1 MRKLIKVVILSLLL
15 VSFAA
20 AALADVPYASYTY
33 DEWDRSVSAPVGY
46 TVSRT
51 VYGAMTPSGAWKEAQ
66 DLITTADGRILVA
79 DTGNNRILEYDAAFN
94 LLRTITEFTRD
105 GQPLPVNGPSG
116 LHISADGKLYVAMS
130 KAAQAA
136 VVDLETLEAHLVI
149 ENLQHALLGSDFTFV
164 PAKIGADN
172 AGRIY
177 ILSTGCFSGLLQF
190 SPQGEFMGYYGS
202 NKVTVTAEVLFQY
215 YWKSI
220 MTDEQRANMTSILP
234 VEYSNLHCAPDGF
247 VYASTVGTE
256 TPINQIKRLN
266 PLGNNTFYARGGKE
280 VNFGDYELATVKNVS
295 TMVQL
300 LPTFVDVV
308 TTEDCEFIYAVD
320 RAYGRVFERDRN
332 GNLISV
338 FGALGNQEGT
348 FKQPSA
354 IALLNGQVLVL
365 DTGKSSVTVFEP
377 TEYVALVHEAVLQYN
392 AGEYAA
398 SRDVWEEVLRRN
410 TNATQAYAGVGR
422 ALLKENRYDEAL
434 EYFKL
439 GDSRDEYSQ
448 AYRIVRLNMI
458 RDNAPWVVCA
468 VIGAVILFK
477 LLGMLLRKLGW
488 KKEIAANAG
497 GKLLDKAHLSRNTV
511 FPRVLFHPF
520 DGFNQIRFS
529 GPVALWPSVVIL
541 VLYVIATIYQFVGTG
556 YLFNRNNI
564 ADINLW
570 LLLAKSLGVV
580 ALFIAA
586 QWSMAILTNGS
597 GRFKDIIVTTC
608 YALAPYTIGLFLGT
622 WLSNYMI
629 MDEMYAEYII
639 LIGLAWS
646 AMLLIIGTMIIHELP
661 FAKALGFLLLTVAAM
676 AVILFVLVLFYTL
689 LMQLCTFGYTL
700 YVEIVFRM

>member
-1 MRKLIKVVILSLLL
+1 MRKLIKVILLSLLL

-20 AALADVPYASYTY
+20 SAAAITPYASYSY
-33 DEWDRSVSAPVGY
+33 DEWNRSVSAPVGY
-46 TVSRT
+46 TAGRT
-51 VYGAMTPSGAWKEAQ
+51 VYGAMTESGAWKEAQ

-79 DTGNNRILEYDAAFN
+79 DTGNNRILEYDADFN
-94 LLRTITEFTRD
+94 LLRTITEFRR
-105 GQPLPVNGPSG
+105 GGESLPLTGPSG
-116 LHISADGKLYVAMS
+116 MHLSADGTLYVAMA
-130 KAAQAA
+130 KAAQA
-136 VVDLETLEAHLVI
+136 VVADLETLEVSLVI

-256 TPINQIKRLN
+256 TPLNQIKRLN

-295 TMVQL
+295 TMVTL

-308 TTEDCEFIYAVD
+308 TTEDCEFIYAID
-320 RAYGRVFERDRN
+320 RAYGRIFERDRN

-338 FGALGNQEGT
+338 FGALGNQAGT
-348 FKQPSA
+348 FKQPAA
-354 IALLNGQVLVL
+354 IALHGGRVLVL

-377 TEYVALVHEAVLQYN
+377 TEYVALVHEAVLKYN

-448 AYRIVRLNMI
+448 AYRIVRLNVI

-468 VIGAVILFK
+468 VVGAVVLFK

-488 KKEIAANAG
+488 KKGMTAQAG
-497 GKLLDKAHLSRNTV
+497 GKLLDAARLSRNTV
-511 FPRVLFHPF
+511 FPHVLFHPF
-520 DGFNQIRFS
+520 DGFSRIRFE

-556 YLFNRNNI
+556 YLFNENNI

-580 ALFIAA
+580 AVFLAA

-597 GRFKDIIVTTC
+597 GRFKDIVVTAC
-608 YALAPYTIGLFLGT
+608 YSLAPYTICLFAGT
-622 WLSNYMI
+622 WLSNFMI
-629 MDEMYAEYII
+629 LDEMYAEYII
-639 LIGLAWS
+639 LLGLAWS
-646 AMLLIIGTMIIHELP
+646 AMLLIIGTMTIHELP
-661 FAKALGFLLLTVAAM
+661 FVRALAFLLLTLAAM
-676 AVILFVLVLFYTL
+676 AVIVFVGVLFYTL

>member
-20 AALADVPYASYTY
+20 AALADVPYASYSY

-46 TVSRT
+46 TVEKT
-51 VYGAMTPSGAWKEAQ
+51 VYGAMTSSGAWKEAQ

-79 DTGNNRILEYDAAFN
+79 DTGNNRILEYDASFN
-94 LLRTITEFTRD
+94 LLRTITEFQRN
-105 GQPLPVNGPSG
+105 GQPMAVTGPTG
-116 LHISADGKLYVAMS
+116 LHVDADGKLYVAMS
-130 KAAQAA
+130 SAAQAVIA
-136 VVDLETLEAHLVI
+136 DLQTLETTLVI
-149 ENLQHALLGSDFTFV
+149 ENLEHALLGSDFKFV

-202 NKVTVTAEVLFQY
+202 NKVAVTAEVIFQY

-256 TPINQIKRLN
+256 TPVNQIKRLN
-266 PLGNNTFYARGGKE
+266 PLGNNTYFARGGKE
-280 VNFGDYELATVKNVS
+280 VNFGDEELASVKNVS
-295 TMVQL
+295 TMVTL

-320 RAYGRVFERDRN
+320 RAYGRIFERDRN

-354 IALLNGQVLVL
+354 IALLNGDVLVL

-377 TEYVALVHEAVLQYN
+377 SEYAALVHEAVQQYN

-398 SRDVWEEVLRRN
+398 SRDVWLEVLRRN

-439 GDSRDEYSQ
+439 GDSRE
-448 AYRIVRLNMI
+448 
-458 RDNAPWVVCA
+458 
-468 VIGAVILFK
+468 
-477 LLGMLLRKLGW
+477 
-488 KKEIAANAG
+488 E
-497 GKLLDKAHLSRNTV
+497 
-511 FPRVLFHPF
+511 
-520 DGFNQIRFS
+520 
-529 GPVALWPSVVIL
+529 
-541 VLYVIATIYQFVGTG
+541 
-556 YLFNRNNI
+556 
-564 ADINLW
+564 
-570 LLLAKSLGVV
+570 
-580 ALFIAA
+580 
-586 QWSMAILTNGS
+586 
-597 GRFKDIIVTTC
+597 
-608 YALAPYTIGLFLGT
+608 
-622 WLSNYMI
+622 
-629 MDEMYAEYII
+629 
-639 LIGLAWS
+639 
-646 AMLLIIGTMIIHELP
+646 
-661 FAKALGFLLLTVAAM
+661 
-676 AVILFVLVLFYTL
+676 
-689 LMQLCTFGYTL
+689 
-700 YVEIVFRM
+700 